1 MNNKRKYYN
10 GVSFYY
16 FRDVAKLM
24 NIKNLVL
31 EKNILYLCI
40 TFKSYIYA
48 FMFFKR
54 KHHKKNKRKNWES
67 RLTNGYKN
75 RLSKEQNA
83 SIVKQVLEKTRL
95 FIYAS

>member
-1 MNNKRKYYN
+1 
-10 GVSFYY
+10 
-16 FRDVAKLM
+16 M
-24 NIKNLVL
+24 NIKNLDL
-31 EKNILYLCI
+31 EKI
-40 TFKSYIYA
+40 FYIFASHLKHIFYA

-54 KHHKKNKRKNWES
+54 KHHKKNKRKNWGNN
-67 RLTNGYKN
+67 LTNGHKN